1 MKDAP
6 DPIVLFEEL
15 AMRVSRRM
23 PERPSVQE
31 IWQLTAAIER
41 VIVEAPTYIDT
52 FDADTRALFVACRHA
67 ALEGFD
73 VRVQ

>member
-1 MKDAP
+1 MNDTT

-41 VIVEAPTYIDT
+41 VFVDAPTYIDR
-52 FDADTRALFVACRHA
+52 FNAHTRALFLACRHA

-73 VRVQ
+73 GRVQ